1 MILAITE
8 FDSRKN
14 STGELKQYTWE
25 SFKDR
30 LKNAYIADEFRFEYE
45 AMTNEER
52 TEIKDVGGYV
62 AGTFERNRRN
72 KLLLKSRCII
82 TIDADSARPD
92 DVDAYLLEY
101 DVVFFAHTTHSSTE
115 ETPRLRWLFPLT
127 RPVNGDE
134 YRRLASMV
142 SSWVGADTID
152 DTTDQPERLMFWPSV
167 PNDIQYRYWEGGTEY
182 LDPDKYLPD
191 LPEVEEVLPESDD
204 DVEIIPEGDVI
215 GEGKR
220 NRSVFKYAATLRSAG
235 LDKDVLLDSLKLFNE
250 RYCDP
255 PLPLSELKIIAGSV
269 AKYKKG
275 EKIPFDT
282 RDLSDDFGDLG
293 EVIKKEKPQGITAK
307 KASEL
312 DNEQIDPPVFLVP
325 NLIPVGLSLVVA
337 PPKFGKSWLCL
348 DLALSVSTGTE
359 FLDMPTVQHGVLYLA
374 LEDNYWRLQSRM
386 RKVIGIDNRITPP
399 GNLYLTNE
407 SPMLAE
413 DFTKHLDKFITTHG
427 DIALVIIDTLQKVR
441 GLTTRRD
448 NAYNIDYNDIGKL
461 QKFALD
467 RGIGLVL
474 VHHTK
479 KGIDESDFVM
489 NASGTNG
496 ITGSADSILTLNRRN
511 RKDKRTVLDITGRD
525 VIAKTYILQ
534 FNDATFR
541 WENLGEEKDFKQTE
555 EEADY
560 DADPLAK
567 TVKYY
572 LDMADNLSDESDVD
586 EYVQYERTTKELYD
600 DIVKLYGE
608 TEINSPVAVGMRI
621 KKIASLMEKIDGIH
635 VETKRVNKGT
645 VNIFMR
651 ARLPE

>member
-541 WENLGEEKDFKQTE
+541 WENLGEEKDFRQTE

-586 EYVQYERTTKELYD
+586 EYVQYERTTRELYD

-635 VETKRVNKGT
+635 VETKRATKGT

>member
-1 MILAITE
+1 MTLAITE

-541 WENLGEEKDFKQTE
+541 WENLGEEKDFRQTE

-586 EYVQYERTTKELYD
+586 EYVQYERTTRELYD

-635 VETKRVNKGT
+635 VETKRATKGT